1 VKAQKAGFPQRRKGK
16 RRREEKSWRLCG
28 LLGALAENKVRVE
41 GLEPPC
47 LAASDPKSEA
57 SANFATPAEGAQKYC
72 ILRKFVIM
80 ETVAA
85 IPRYNLTED
94 QERRLILREY
104 RALLRSLKPKL
115 KAGDKEHVRDAFE
128 MAADAHKTMR
138 RKSGEPYILH
148 PLAVARI
155 CVEEIGLGVR
165 STICALLH
173 DTVEDTD
180 ISLEDI
186 ERDFGSE
193 IARIVDGLTK
203 ISNVVD
209 VNASRQAENFKKI
222 LLTLTDDPRVILIK
236 LADRLHNMRTLDSMK
251 QDKQLKIASETV
263 YVYAPL
269 AHRMGLYNIKTELED
284 LAMKYL
290 EPDEYKE
297 IARKLSETKRE
308 RSRYIN
314 EFIKPLKEHLEQSQF
329 DFEIYGRPKSIHS
342 IWSKMRKKG
351 VAFEEVYDLFAIRI
365 IINSPPEREKA
376 DCWKVY
382 SVITDEYTPSPERLR
397 DWLSNPKSNGYEA
410 LHTTV
415 MGPQGKWVEV
425 QIRSKRMNEI
435 AEKGLAAHWKYK
447 EGASDESRFDKWFQQ
462 IREVLNMEDNDSIN
476 FLQDFKTSFLAEDIY
491 VYTPKG
497 DVKMLPV
504 GSSALDFAF
513 SIHSAI
519 GETCIGA
526 KVNHKL
532 VPISH
537 KLRSGD
543 QVEIITSNKQRPSED
558 WLGYVVTAKAKSKI
572 KDSLKETK
580 RKIADEGKYI
590 VQRKLEHFG
599 AAYNQHNIE
608 LLVTYYKLS
617 SSLDLFYQVA
627 IKNNDLKELKEF
639 NLLGDRL
646 EPPKPVRAAVETK
659 PEAAFTPAQR
669 KDTELIIFG
678 ESSDKIV
685 YTLANCCKPIPGDD
699 VFGFVTTGKGLTIHR
714 TNCPNATRLLSS
726 YGHRVVKTKWAKN
739 KEISFLTGVRIVGL
753 DDVGVINKITNLIS
767 GELRIN
773 INALT
778 VEAKEGLFEGNIKI
792 YVHDKEELEE
802 AVRRLMQ
809 LNGIHSVDRF
819 DTETS

>member
-1 VKAQKAGFPQRRKGK
+1 
-16 RRREEKSWRLCG
+16 
-28 LLGALAENKVRVE
+28 
-41 GLEPPC
+41 
-47 LAASDPKSEA
+47 
-57 SANFATPAEGAQKYC
+57 
-72 ILRKFVIM
+72 M
-80 ETVAA
+80 ETVAQ
-85 IPRYNLTED
+85 IPKYSLNEE
-94 QERRLILREY
+94 QEKKLILREY
-104 RALLRSLKPKL
+104 RALLRSMKTKLKP
-115 KAGDKEHVRDAFE
+115 GDKKMIRMAFE
-128 MAADAHKTMR
+128 MSADAHKTMR

-165 STICALLH
+165 STICSLLH

-180 ISLEDI
+180 ISIDTI
-186 ERDFGSE
+186 EKDYGSE

-203 ISNVVD
+203 IANVID
-209 VNASRQAENFKKI
+209 VNASKQAENFKKI

-251 QDKQLKIASETV
+251 REKQLKIASETV

-269 AHRMGLYNIKTELED
+269 AHRMGLYTVKTEMED

-290 EPDEYKE
+290 EPDTYRE

-308 RSRYIN
+308 RSKYIN
-314 EFIKPLKEHLEQSQF
+314 EFIKPLKEKLEKSGF

-342 IWSKMRKKG
+342 ISNKMKKKG
-351 VAFEEVYDLFAIRI
+351 VAFEEVYDLFAIRVI
-365 IINSPPEREKA
+365 LNSPPDKEKE

-382 SVITDEYTPSPERLR
+382 SFITDEYNPAPERLR

-415 MGPQGKWVEV
+415 MGPEGRWVEV
-425 QIRSKRMNEI
+425 QIRTKRMNEI

-447 EGASDESRFDKWFQQ
+447 EGGADESRFEKWFQQ
-462 IREVLNMEDNDSIN
+462 IREVITTEGTDGID
-476 FLQDFKTSFLAEDIY
+476 FLQDFKTSFLAEEIY

-504 GSSALDFAF
+504 SSTALDFAF
-513 SIHSAI
+513 AIHSAI
-519 GETCIGA
+519 GVKCIGA

-543 QVEIITSNKQRPSED
+543 QVEIITSNKQKPSED
-558 WLGYVVTAKAKSKI
+558 WLTFVVTAKAKSKI
-572 KDSLKETK
+572 KDSLKEEK
-580 RKIADEGKYI
+580 RKIAEDGKYFL
-590 VQRKLEHFG
+590 QRKLEGAG
-599 AAYNQHNIE
+599 AAFTQHNIDE
-608 LLVTYYKLS
+608 LVNWYKLIS
-617 SSLDLFYQVA
+617 PLELFYQIA
-627 IKNNDLKELKEF
+627 IKNIDLKELKDF
-639 NLLGDRL
+639 KVHGDKI
-646 EPPKPVRAAVETK
+646 EPPKPIKPETK
-659 PEAAFTPAQR
+659 PDVVSVIPK

-685 YTLANCCKPIPGDD
+685 YNLANCCKPIPGDD

-714 TNCPNATRLLSS
+714 TTCPNAAKLLSN

-739 KEISFLTGVRIVGL
+739 KEISFLTGLRIIGL
-753 DDVGVINKITNLIS
+753 DDVGVVNKITNLIS
-767 GELRIN
+767 GEMKIN
-773 INALT
+773 ISAIT
-778 VEAKEGLFEGNIKI
+778 IEAHEGLFEGNIKL
-792 YVHDKEELEE
+792 YVHDKEELE
-802 AVRRLMQ
+802 ALVTSLKS

-819 DTETS
+819 DAEAA

>member
-1 VKAQKAGFPQRRKGK
+1 M
-16 RRREEKSWRLCG
+16 E
-28 LLGALAENKVRVE
+28 
-41 GLEPPC
+41 
-47 LAASDPKSEA
+47 
-57 SANFATPAEGAQKYC
+57 
-72 ILRKFVIM
+72 M

-85 IPRYNLTED
+85 IPKYNLTED
-94 QERRLILREY
+94 QEKKLILREY

-115 KAGDKEHVRDAFE
+115 KTGDKELIRSAFE
-128 MAADAHKTMR
+128 MAAEAHKTMR

-155 CVEEIGLGVR
+155 CSEEIGLGVR

-180 ISLEDI
+180 VTLEDI
-186 ERDFGSE
+186 EREFGGE

-251 QDKQLKIASETV
+251 REKQLKIASETV
-263 YVYAPL
+263 YIYAPL
-269 AHRMGLYNIKTELED
+269 AHRMGLYTIKTELED

-290 EPDEYKE
+290 EPEEYRE

-314 EFIKPLKEHLEQSQF
+314 EFIKPLKEKLDRAGGF

-342 IWSKMRKKG
+342 IRNKMQKKG
-351 VAFEEVYDLFAIRI
+351 VAFEEVYDLFAIRVI
-365 IINSPPEREKA
+365 LNSPPEKEKE

-382 SVITDEYTPSPERLR
+382 SMITDEYNPSPERLR

-447 EGASDESRFDKWFQQ
+447 EGAADESRFDKWFQQ
-462 IREVLNMEDNDSIN
+462 IREVLNTEDNDSID
-476 FLQDFKTSFLAEDIY
+476 FLQDFKTSFLADEIY

-504 GSSALDFAF
+504 GSTALDFAF

-519 GETCIGA
+519 GTQTIGA

-543 QVEIITSNKQRPSED
+543 QVEIITSSKQKPNED
-558 WLGYVVTAKAKSKI
+558 WLGIVVTAKARTKI
-572 KDSLKETK
+572 KDSLKEEK
-580 RKIADEGKYI
+580 RKIADEGKYT
-590 VQRKLEHFG
+590 VQRKLESYG
-599 AAYNQHNIE
+599 AGYNQHNIDV
-608 LLVTYYKLS
+608 LTSFYKLA
-617 SSLDLFYQVA
+617 SSLDFFYQVA
-627 IKNNDLKELKEF
+627 VRNIDLKELKEF
-639 NLLGDRL
+639 QVLGDRL
-646 EPPKPVRAAVETK
+646 EPPKPVRPAMETRQG
-659 PEAAFTPAQR
+659 EATAPAIPR
-669 KDTELIIFG
+669 KDAELIIFG
-678 ESSDKIV
+678 ESSDRIV

-699 VFGFVTTGKGLTIHR
+699 VFGFVSVGKGLTIHR
-714 TNCPNATRLLSS
+714 TNCPNAAKLMAN

-739 KEISFLTGVRIVGL
+739 KEISFLTGVRIVGM

-767 GELRIN
+767 GELKLN

-778 VEAKEGLFEGNIKI
+778 IEAKEGLFEGNIRI

-802 AVRRLMQ
+802 LASRLMQ
-809 LNGIHSVDRF
+809 LNGIHTVVRYDA
-819 DTETS
+819 ETA

>member
-1 VKAQKAGFPQRRKGK
+1 
-16 RRREEKSWRLCG
+16 
-28 LLGALAENKVRVE
+28 
-41 GLEPPC
+41 
-47 LAASDPKSEA
+47 
-57 SANFATPAEGAQKYC
+57 
-72 ILRKFVIM
+72 M

-85 IPRYNLTED
+85 IPKYNLTGE
-94 QERRLILREY
+94 QEKKLILREY

-115 KAGDKEHVRDAFE
+115 KTGDKELVRDAFE
-128 MAADAHKTMR
+128 MAAEAHKTMR

-155 CVEEIGLGVR
+155 CVEEIGLGIR
-165 STICALLH
+165 SSICALLH

-180 ISLEDI
+180 ITLEDI

-203 ISNVVD
+203 IANVID
-209 VNASRQAENFKKI
+209 VNASQQAENFKKI
-222 LLTLTDDPRVILIK
+222 LFTLTDDPRVILIK
-236 LADRLHNMRTLDSMK
+236 LADRVHNMRTLDSMK
-251 QDKQLKIASETV
+251 REKQLKISSETV

-290 EPDEYKE
+290 EPEEYKE
-297 IARKLSETKRE
+297 IARKLAETKRE

-314 EFIKPLKEHLEQSQF
+314 EFIKPLKEKLEKGQF
-329 DFEIYGRPKSIHS
+329 EFEIYGRPKSIHS
-342 IWSKMRKKG
+342 IWNKMRKKA

-365 IINSPPEREKA
+365 IINAAPEREKE

-382 SVITDEYTPSPERLR
+382 SLITDEYTPSPERLR

-447 EGASDESRFDKWFQQ
+447 EGGNDESRFDKWFQQ
-462 IREVLNMEDNDSIN
+462 IREVLSTEDNDSIN
-476 FLQDFKTSFLAEDIY
+476 FLQDFKTSFLVEEIY

-504 GSSALDFAF
+504 GSTALDFAF
-513 SIHSAI
+513 AIHSAI
-519 GETCIGA
+519 GVQCIGA

-543 QVEIITSNKQRPSED
+543 QVEIITSGKQKPSED
-558 WLGYVVTAKAKSKI
+558 WVNIVVTAKAKSKV
-572 KDSLKETK
+572 KDALKEEK

-590 VQRKLEHFG
+590 IQRKLENFG
-599 AAYNQHNIE
+599 AAYNQHNIDI
-608 LLVTYYKLS
+608 LTSYYKFN
-617 SSLDLFYQVA
+617 SSLDFFYQVA
-627 IKNNDLKELKEF
+627 VKSIDLKELKEF
-639 NLLGDRL
+639 HLLGDRL
-646 EPPKPVRAAVETK
+646 EPPKPVKPVEIKT
-659 PEAAFTPAQR
+659 ESGSGSHAQR
-669 KDTELIIFG
+669 KDAELIIFG
-678 ESSDKIV
+678 ESSDRIV

-699 VFGFVTTGKGLTIHR
+699 VFGFVSTGKGLTIHR
-714 TNCPNATRLLSS
+714 TNCPNAAKLLSN

-739 KEISFLTGVRIVGL
+739 KEISFLTGIRIVGL

-767 GELRIN
+767 GELRLN

-778 VEAKEGLFEGNIKI
+778 IEAKEGIFEGNIKI
-792 YVHDKEELEE
+792 YVHDKEELDES
-802 AVRRLMQ
+802 VKRLKQ
-809 LNGIHSVDRF
+809 LNGIQSVDRF
-819 DTETS
+819 DTENV